1 MTAVPVPEPV
11 PEPVPGPVPESRPEP
26 GTVRPGG
33 RTARVRAAVL
43 RAAGD
48 VLAEQGFAH
57 LDLADVA
64 RRAEVGKT
72 TVYRRWGSVTGL
84 VADLLGDMAEQS
96 LPRTETGSVLG
107 DLRANAALVRRTL
120 ADPRQGAL
128 FRAVIAAAAC
138 DERTGEALRRFYE
151 VRVAE
156 WVPCVEQGVARGE
169 LPAGTDPVQVAA
181 ARRALR
187 CGGLAELNAAA
198 RSRLTTGRFLRNL
211 AGAWERTSFRF
222 PNDPVRAER
231 ELCG

>member
-1 MTAVPVPEPV
+1 MSA
-11 PEPVPGPVPESRPEP
+11 EP

-84 VADLLGDMAEQS
+84 VADLLAEMAEES
-96 LPRTETGSVLG
+96 LPRTETGGVLG
-107 DLRANAALVRRTL
+107 DLRANARLVRGTL
-120 ADPRQGAL
+120 ADSRQGAL
-128 FRAVIAAAAC
+128 FRAVIAAATG
-138 DERTGEALRRFYE
+138 DGRTAEALRRFYE

-156 WVPCVEQGVARGE
+156 WAPCVEQGVARGE
-169 LPAGTDPVQVAA
+169 LPLGTDASEVVRAVSAPLYYALLTTGVAPGVAA
-181 ARRALR
+181 ADRA
-187 CGGLAELNAAA
+187 AEAAVVAA
-198 RSRLTTGRFLRNL
+198 R
-211 AGAWERTSFRF
+211 AGVFVVGA
-222 PNDPVRAER
+222 
-231 ELCG
+231 

>member
-1 MTAVPVPEPV
+1 MPA
-11 PEPVPGPVPESRPEP
+11 EP

-84 VADLLGDMAEQS
+84 VADLLDDMAEQS
-96 LPRTETGSVLG
+96 LPRAETGSVRE
-107 DLRANAALVRRTL
+107 DLRANAQLVQRTL
-120 ADPRQGAL
+120 ADARQGAL
-128 FRAVIAAAAC
+128 FRAVIAAATC
-138 DERTGEALRRFYE
+138 DARTAESLRRFYE

-156 WVPCVEQGVARGE
+156 WAPCVERGVERGE
-169 LPAGTDPVQVAA
+169 LPVGTDATTVV
-181 ARRALR
+181 RAVSAPLYYA
-187 CGGLAELNAAA
+187 L
-198 RSRLTTGRFLRNL
+198 LTTGTAPEPADADRAAEAAIAAAI
-211 AGAWERTSFRF
+211 AGAYVTTGTS
-222 PNDPVRAER
+222 
-231 ELCG
+231 